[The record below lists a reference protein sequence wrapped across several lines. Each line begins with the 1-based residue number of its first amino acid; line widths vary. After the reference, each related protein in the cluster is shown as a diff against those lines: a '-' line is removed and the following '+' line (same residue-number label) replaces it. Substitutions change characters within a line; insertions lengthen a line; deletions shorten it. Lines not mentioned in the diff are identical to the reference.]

1 MMNSVVTGEK
11 IEKVAKKLSGSA
23 GASGIDSIAMSHWL
37 LKYSGASLAL
47 SNSFEK
53 LTEWLASGYP
63 PGPPT
68 AP

>member
-1 MMNSVVTGEK
+1 MTNSMVIGENV
-11 IEKVAKKLSGSA
+11 EKVAKKLLDSAESSGTN
-23 GASGIDSIAMSHWL
+23 SIVMSHWL